1 MSEIQTPLKIPATP
15 NLPIGPKA
23 YEARYVDQLNNVLRL
38 YFNQLNN
45 MGTSIVAGGGP
56 FAYIDLLKDAAYANE
71 TARLGWN
78 ATDQTVNIGME
89 YGVVQQVGQELYA
102 RVRNNTGATIP
113 NGTVVGFAGAAT
125 DALLVEPYIANG
137 TVPSLY
143 ILGVMTHDLPDSGEK
158 GYCTTWGFVRNLD
171 TSGFNVGDVL
181 YASPSTAGAFTNI
194 KPTAADNVIPV
205 AACVVSDVENGVV
218 FVRPTIEQTQYYGV
232 FADTTTQSPDTVY
245 TPKAISF
252 NKVESSN
259 GVLIGGTPSVGGW
272 GVNGWSSGTW
282 GSSSAPSSRIIVP
295 DSGLY
300 KFAFS
305 AQVESSSSSSKK
317 MWIWPRINGVDVP
330 DSNTEITFS
339 GSGTVLV
346 PAWSWTLSM
355 GKSDYFEIMYA
366 ADSTDVSIISKAA
379 QTGAD
384 GTATFARPAVPGML
398 LEVTQVQQ

>member
-45 MGTSIVAGGGP
+45 MGTAIVAGGGP
-56 FAYIDLLKDAAYANE
+56 FAYIDLLRDAVYTNE

-78 ATDQTVNIGME
+78 ATDQTMNIGMD

-102 RVRNNTGATIP
+102 RVKNNTGVTIP
-113 NGTVVGFAGAAT
+113 SGTVVGFAGADT
-125 DALLVEPYIANG
+125 DALLVAPYIANG
-137 TVPSLY
+137 TTSSLY
-143 ILGVMTHDLPDSGEK
+143 ILGVMTHDLPDSGKK
-158 GYCTTWGFVRNLD
+158 GYCTTWGFVRNIN
-171 TSGFNVGDVL
+171 TSAFNVGDVL
-181 YASPSTAGAFTNI
+181 YASPSTAGAFTKV

-205 AACVVSDVENGVV
+205 AACVVSDATNGVV
-218 FVRPTIEQTQYYGV
+218 FVRPTIEQMQYYGV
-232 FADTTTQSPDTVY
+232 FADTTTQTPSAVY
-245 TPKAISF
+245 TPKAVSF

-259 GVLIGGTPSVGGW
+259 GVYISGGTTSGSWGTGGW
-272 GVNGWSSGTW
+272 GTGTW
-282 GSSSAPSSRIIVP
+282 GSSTSASTKIIVP
-295 DSGLY
+295 ESGLY

-305 AQVESSSSSSKK
+305 AQVESSSASSKK